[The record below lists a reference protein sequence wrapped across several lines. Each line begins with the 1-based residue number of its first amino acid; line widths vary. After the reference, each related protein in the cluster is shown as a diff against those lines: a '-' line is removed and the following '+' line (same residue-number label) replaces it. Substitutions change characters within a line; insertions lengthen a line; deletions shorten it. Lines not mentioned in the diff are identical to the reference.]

1 MAVLQ
6 GDRARVL
13 LSEEENTGVCEGSPL
28 SAPRH
33 ATRVCVCVGGGGALG
48 CVCVCVCFNM
58 LHACMPHAA
67 LEEILEANGLTRDQ
81 LHNSTDQVIHIEM
94 FLHQYPA
101 VRSSSHLDQPLG
113 HHA

>member
-33 ATRVCVCVGGGGALG
+33 ATRVCVCVGGGGALV
-48 CVCVCVCFNM
+48 CVCVCV
-58 LHACMPHAA
+58 
-67 LEEILEANGLTRDQ
+67 
-81 LHNSTDQVIHIEM
+81 
-94 FLHQYPA
+94 
-101 VRSSSHLDQPLG
+101 
-113 HHA
+113 